1 MIKTNNGLN
10 IHGNKLPSFFF
21 NRNESTLYSKNMS
34 ANFRKYYLKPC
45 PITKFGIIAHVL
57 LLIAHVLPLTA
68 YVLPLTAHCS
78 RLIAHVLASLLP
90 TYVQFDN
97 ERRTRFCDHT

>member
-1 MIKTNNGLN
+1 MVLFPMLQELTKTNNGLS

-21 NRNESTLYSKNMS
+21 NRNASTLYSKNMS

-57 LLIAHVLPLTA
+57 LLIAHVLL
-68 YVLPLTAHCS
+68 LTAHRS
-78 RLIAHVLASLLP
+78 LLIAPKIASL
-90 TYVQFDN
+90 
-97 ERRTRFCDHT
+97 R